1 MSLDRGVWS
10 VAQGEREGGGGST
23 EDLGEEGVLF
33 WAALT
38 PSLSPARS
46 AADPHPLHTVCL
58 SLLCTASAP
67 FLAAPCI
74 LPDLAVSLFGVLPL
88 DILAWLPKPPPSL
101 FKEAIPKKQH
111 HLQIII
117 NINNVSADLLSA
129 RLHTRCFMCTG
140 SAHQQHTGS
149 SFP

>member
-1 MSLDRGVWS
+1 MWPREKGRG
-10 VAQGEREGGGGST
+10 EGG
-23 EDLGEEGVLF
+23 
-33 WAALT
+33 ALRTWERREFYFGQLWLPASLQPGPPQT
-38 PSLSPARS
+38 P
-46 AADPHPLHTVCL
+46 T
-58 SLLCTASAP
+58 LCTHFACPFSALASAP

-88 DILAWLPKPPPSL
+88 DILAWVPKPPPSL
-101 FKEAIPKKQH
+101 FKEAIPEKQH

-117 NINNVSADLLSA
+117 NINNLSAVLLSA
-129 RLHTRCFMCTG
+129 RLHTRCFTCTG